1 MEPGVLAM
9 TLVVRDEDDI
19 LESNLEY
26 HLAQGID
33 VVLALD
39 HGSSDR
45 TSEILSDY
53 AGSGRVRWLRE
64 DDRPHDQ
71 VRRVGRLLRIAAEEY
86 GADWVIHCDADEFWM
101 PAAGSLRDVFAA
113 VPRRYGHLVAQRNN
127 FLPTADDG
135 RPFHQRIVVRE
146 RRSLNLR
153 GTGLEPKVAQRP
165 AAAAVV
171 LPGNHGL
178 ASPVLEAAPDIG
190 AVEVFHFP
198 MRSFEQFERKVV
210 KVGVGYECLPDRGP
224 DTGID
229 QLELLALQRRGELGS
244 YYAAEHLDPERIRR
258 GLAVGDL
265 VEDHR
270 LQAFLASS
278 DHGHGDSPAAR
289 KLMRRAWN
297 ERAAAA
303 AAAAAADRGRNAAA
317 EADSLRAELAKAR
330 HDFEAASATLDTIRA
345 SRLMRYTAG
354 LRRVYYRRTGR

>member
-26 HLAQGID
+26 HLAQGVD
-33 VVLALD
+33 VILALD

-45 TSEILSDY
+45 TSEILSEY
-53 AGSGRVRWLRE
+53 AGGGRVRWLRE

-71 VRRVGRLLRIAAEEY
+71 VRRGSRLLRSAAEEY

-113 VPRRYGHLVAQRNN
+113 VPRRHGHLIAQRNN
-127 FLPTADDG
+127 FLPAADDG

-153 GTGLEPKVAQRP
+153 GTALEPKVAQRP
-165 AAAAVV
+165 EAAAVV
-171 LPGNHGL
+171 LPGNHAL
-178 ASPVLEAAPDIG
+178 ASPVLDAAPDIG

-210 KVGVGYECLPDRGP
+210 KVGVGYECLPDRSP
-224 DTGID
+224 ETGID
-229 QLELLALQRRGELGS
+229 QLQLLEVHRRGELDG
-244 YYAAEHLDPERIRR
+244 YYEAAHLDPERIRR

-265 VEDHR
+265 VEDRR
-270 LQAFLASS
+270 LQEFLANP
-278 DHGHGDSPAAR
+278 DRCNADSFAAR
-289 KLMRRAWN
+289 RMMRRAWN
-297 ERAAAA
+297 AAAG
-303 AAAAAADRGRNAAA
+303 ADSLRQG
-317 EADSLRAELAKAR
+317 ADSLRAELDRAR
-330 HDFEAASATLDTIRA
+330 RDFEAAGATLDAIRA
-345 SRLMRYTAG
+345 SRLMRYTAA
-354 LRRVYYRRTGR
+354 LRRLYYRRTAR

>member
-26 HLAQGID
+26 HLAQGVD
-33 VVLALD
+33 VILALD

-45 TSEILSDY
+45 TSEILSEY
-53 AGSGRVRWLRE
+53 AGGGRVRWLRE

-71 VRRVGRLLRIAAEEY
+71 VRRVSRLLRIAAEEY

-113 VPRRYGHLVAQRNN
+113 VPRRHGHLIAQRNN
-127 FLPTADDG
+127 FLPAADDG

-153 GTGLEPKVAQRP
+153 GTALEPKVAQRP
-165 AAAAVV
+165 EAAAVV
-171 LPGNHGL
+171 LPGNHAL
-178 ASPVLEAAPDIG
+178 ASPVLDAAPDIG

-210 KVGVGYECLPDRGP
+210 KVGVGYECLPDRRP
-224 DTGID
+224 DIGID
-229 QLELLALQRRGELGS
+229 QLQLLEVHRRGELDG
-244 YYAAEHLDPERIRR
+244 YYEAAHLDPERIRR

-265 VEDHR
+265 VEDRR
-270 LQAFLASS
+270 LQAFFASPDRCS
-278 DHGHGDSPAAR
+278 GDSLAAR

-297 ERAAAA
+297 AAAA
-303 AAAAAADRGRNAAA
+303 GP
-317 EADSLRAELAKAR
+317 ELAQTR
-330 HDFEAASATLDTIRA
+330 QDLGAAYAKLATIQT
-345 SRLMRYTAG
+345 SRLMRYTDG
-354 LRRVYYRRTGR
+354 PRRLYYRLTGR

>member
-1 MEPGVLAM
+1 MSFRIEPGVLAM

-33 VVLALD
+33 VILALD

-53 AGSGRVRWLRE
+53 AGGGRVRWLRE

-113 VPRRYGHLVAQRNN
+113 VPRRYGHLVVQRNN

-165 AAAAVV
+165 EAATVV
-171 LPGNHGL
+171 LPGNHAL
-178 ASPVLEAAPDIG
+178 ASPSLEAAPDIG
-190 AVEVFHFP
+190 AVEVLHFP

-210 KVGVGYECLPDRGP
+210 KVGVGYECLPDRSP

-229 QLELLALQRRGELGS
+229 QLQLLEVHRRGELDG
-244 YYAAEHLDPERIRR
+244 YYESAHLDPERIRR

-265 VEDHR
+265 VEDRR
-270 LQAFLASS
+270 LQQFLASA
-278 DHGHGDSPAAR
+278 DRPNGDSLAAR
-289 KLMRRAWN
+289 RLMRRAWN
-297 ERAAAA
+297 TAS
-303 AAAAAADRGRNAAA
+303 
-317 EADSLRAELAKAR
+317 ADSLREELAETRRELKDAT
-330 HDFEAASATLDTIRA
+330 ATLATIRS

-354 LRRVYYRRTGR
+354 VRRVYYRWTGR